1 MKSRSRDIQRYTAG
15 ERVNHWVVAI
25 SFVLLALSG
34 LAFFHPSFFFMTNL
48 FGGGPWTRILHP
60 YIGVIMAVG
69 FLLMF
74 FRFWQLN
81 LIKDR
86 DVEWLKNMP
95 ALLDGDHDKMPP
107 VEKYNGGQKVLFWL
121 LVLCMLGL
129 VVTGVLMWRAWW
141 NLPVT
146 VVRAASL
153 VHAIS
158 AFGLIGLIMAHIY
171 AAIWT
176 KGTIRAMTRGTVT
189 GGWAWRHHRKWLR
202 ELAGREDRGPAE

>member
-1 MKSRSRDIQRYTAG
+1 MSFSWRNI
-15 ERVNHWVVAI
+15 RVVLLLQVAI
-25 SFVLLALSG
+25 ASLVVL
-34 LAFFHPSFFFMTNL
+34 
-48 FGGGPWTRILHP
+48 
-60 YIGVIMAVG
+60 
-69 FLLMF
+69 
-74 FRFWQLN
+74 
-81 LIKDR
+81 
-86 DVEWLKNMP
+86 
-95 ALLDGDHDKMPP
+95 
-107 VEKYNGGQKVLFWL
+107 
-121 LVLCMLGL
+121 LCMLGL

-189 GGWAWRHHRKWLR
+189 RAWAKFHHPLWYRRMTGEK
-202 ELAGREDRGPAE
+202 D

>member
-1 MKSRSRDIQRYTAG
+1 MTRSKSRDIVRYTAA

-60 YIGVIMAVG
+60 YIGVVMAVG
-69 FLLMF
+69 FLVMF
-74 FRFWQLN
+74 LRFWQLN
-81 LIKDR
+81 IIKER
-86 DVEWLKNMP
+86 DVEWLKNVG
-95 ALLDGDHDKMPP
+95 ALVNGEHEKMPP

-129 VVTGVLMWRAWW
+129 TITGVAMWRAWW

-146 VVRAASL
+146 LVRIGSV
-153 VHAIS
+153 VHALC
-158 AFGLIGLIMAHIY
+158 AFGLIGLIIAHVY

-189 GGWAWRHHRKWLR
+189 RAWARFHHPLWFRKVTG
-202 ELAGREDRGPAE
+202 EKD

>member
-60 YIGVIMAVG
+60 YIGVVMAVG
-69 FLLMF
+69 FIMMF

-81 LIKDR
+81 IIKDR
-86 DVEWLKNMP
+86 DVEWLKNVG
-95 ALLDGDHDKMPP
+95 ALVNGEHEKMPP

-129 VVTGVLMWRAWW
+129 TVTGVLMWRAWW

-146 VVRAASL
+146 VVRIGSL

-158 AFGLIGLIMAHIY
+158 AFGLIGLIIAHIY

-189 GGWAWRHHRKWLR
+189 RGWARFHHPLWFRKVT
-202 ELAGREDRGPAE
+202 GEDK

>member
-1 MKSRSRDIQRYTAG
+1 MNRNPRDIQRYNAS
-15 ERVNHWVVAI
+15 ERMNHWAVAI
-25 SFVLLALSG
+25 CFILLAMSG
-34 LAFFHPSFFFMTNL
+34 LAFFHPAFFPLTAL

-60 YIGVIMAVG
+60 YIGVVMAVA
-69 FLLMF
+69 FVLMF

-81 LIKDR
+81 IIKQQ
-86 DVEWLKNMP
+86 DVEWIKHVPDLVN
-95 ALLDGDHDKMPP
+95 GDHDKMPP
-107 VEKYNGGQKVLFWL
+107 VDKYNGGQKVLFWM

-129 VVTGVLMWRAWW
+129 TVTGVLMWRAWW

-146 VVRAASL
+146 VVRIGSL

-158 AFGLIGLIMAHIY
+158 AFGLIGLIIAHIY

-189 GGWAWRHHRKWLR
+189 RSWARFHHPLWFRKVT
-202 ELAGREDRGPAE
+202 GEDK

>member
-1 MKSRSRDIQRYTAG
+1 
-15 ERVNHWVVAI
+15 
-25 SFVLLALSG
+25 
-34 LAFFHPSFFFMTNL
+34 
-48 FGGGPWTRILHP
+48 
-60 YIGVIMAVG
+60 
-69 FLLMF
+69 
-74 FRFWQLN
+74 
-81 LIKDR
+81 
-86 DVEWLKNMP
+86 
-95 ALLDGDHDKMPP
+95 
-107 VEKYNGGQKVLFWL
+107 
-121 LVLCMLGL
+121 
-129 VVTGVLMWRAWW
+129 MWRAWW

-202 ELAGREDRGPAE
+202 ELAGREGRGPAE